1 MKSIYTQQENGMQS
15 GFTLVEML
23 VSISLFA
30 MVVTMS
36 VGVLLVLIDAN
47 GRAQSMQLVMT
58 NLSFALDSMTREI
71 RTGTNWYCGD
81 SAGEPPIP
89 TDASDSAAA
98 TEDCADGNY
107 ISISESGNSLTEGY
121 ATDRVTYWFDDDAH
135 GTVGGENVGAI
146 MRKLGGPSGSDSGW
160 VALTGKDVD
169 IDKVVFRVDGT
180 DRWIVTGGPGAG
192 DTTQPT
198 LTLYI
203 RGKAGYEQGASAS
216 QLREFKLQTSI
227 TQRTLDL

>member
-1 MKSIYTQQENGMQS
+1 
-15 GFTLVEML
+15 ML

-71 RTGTNWYCGD
+71 RTGTNWYCG
-81 SAGEPPIP
+81 SSVGEPPIP

-98 TEDCADGNY
+98 TDDCVDGNY
-107 ISISESGNSLTEGY
+107 ISISESGDSLTGSLGTGG
-121 ATDRVTYWFDDDAH
+121 TDRVTYWFDDDAH
-135 GTVGGENVGAI
+135 GTVGGENMGAI
-146 MRKLGGPSGSDSGW
+146 MRKLGGPSGPDSGW

-169 IDKVVFRVDGT
+169 VDSLILTVDGT

-192 DTTQPT
+192 DTIQPT

-203 RGKAGYEQGASAS
+203 KGKAGYEQGASAS